1 MTREKFIPLF
11 PVLRFLCTMQLIDR
25 VNEDLKNAMKARDE
39 AKLRTLRGM
48 KSAFLLL
55 QTAEGGAEVTDE
67 LCIKALQKLAKQRKD
82 SLEQY
87 EQAGRQDLAQKERE
101 ELEVINTYL
110 PAAMDE
116 ATLRTGIQAIIVEM
130 GASGPRDL
138 GKVMPAAMKAFGAQA
153 DGKIISS
160 LVKELLG

>member
-1 MTREKFIPLF
+1 MNREKFIPLF

-116 ATLRTGIQAIIVEM
+116 AALRTGIQAIIVEM

>member
-1 MTREKFIPLF
+1 MNREKFIPLF

-82 SLEQY
+82 SLDQY
-87 EQAGRQDLAQKERE
+87 EQAGRQDEAQKERE

-116 ATLRTGIQAIIVEM
+116 AALATGIQAIIVEM

-138 GKVMPAAMKAFGAQA
+138 GKVMPAAMKTFGAQA